1 MNSDNGQIHRIDDD
15 LPSKLKRKIDWL
27 KFKRVR
33 NISAT
38 SRQTGKRYQAML
50 FSDNPE
56 LLQELMSISP
66 DGGGYLFHDKYQMV
80 DAVIHVRIYYLDKR
94 SYYDERFVYH
104 FHDQTVDQERIN
116 DCYEQVKGW
125 SYTTMEGNHVRVN
138 NRDALFTP
146 AEEIIEV

>member
-1 MNSDNGQIHRIDDD
+1 MNGDNGQINLIEED
-15 LPSKLKRKIDWL
+15 LPLPLKLKREIKWL

-33 NISAT
+33 DISAT

-80 DAVIHVRIYYLDKR
+80 DAVIHVRVYYLDKR
-94 SYYDERFVYH
+94 NYYDERFVYH
-104 FHDQTVDQERIN
+104 FHDQRVDRERVMN
-116 DCYEQVKGW
+116 SER
-125 SYTTMEGNHVRVN
+125 MELHDNERGIHTCR
-138 NRDALFTP
+138 R
-146 AEEIIEV
+146 